1 MFQERSTR
9 VFVAALI
16 SIGIGTAVLK
26 TLGSNPLEAGAFSL
40 YEYHHLGP
48 IEEIISS
55 DTPRISRHWN
65 SIEITYIDTELI
77 AINEQSSRNDPVN
90 HDLLNYHFIVCGGL
104 IGGDGQIQ
112 ATGEW
117 QRQLSTTPAGT
128 RHGSDQT
135 IHIGVIVDGEITH
148 ATDFQIKR
156 TEMLVKVL
164 SRRIGIEP
172 ASIYYPDNWWLWQ
185 ASNRDPQR

>member
-1 MFQERSTR
+1 
-9 VFVAALI
+9 VAALI

-48 IEEIISS
+48 IEEVLSS
-55 DTPRISRHWN
+55 STPRISRHWN
-65 SIEITYIDTELI
+65 STEITYIDTELI
-77 AINEQSSRNDPVN
+77 AINEQSSRNDPIN
-90 HDLLNYHFIVCGGL
+90 HDLLNYHFVVCGGL

-112 ATGEW
+112 ATEEW

-135 IHIGVIVDGEITH
+135 IHIGVVVDGEITH
-148 ATDFQIKR
+148 ATDFQVKR

-164 SRRIGIEP
+164 SRQIGIEP
-172 ASIYYPDNWWLWQ
+172 ASVYYPDNWWWCKGQ
-185 ASNRDPQR
+185 DVCIGS

>member
-1 MFQERSTR
+1 M
-9 VFVAALI
+9 AALI

-48 IEEIISS
+48 IEEVLSS
-55 DTPRISRHWN
+55 STPRISRHWN
-65 SIEITYIDTELI
+65 STEITYIDTELI
-77 AINEQSSRNDPVN
+77 AINEQSSRNDPIN
-90 HDLLNYHFIVCGGL
+90 HDLLNYHFVVCGGL

-112 ATGEW
+112 ATEEW
-117 QRQLSTTPAGT
+117 QRQLSTTPDDT

-135 IHIGVIVDGEITH
+135 IHIGVVVDGEITH
-148 ATDFQIKR
+148 ATDFQVKR

-164 SRRIGIEP
+164 SRQIGIEP
-172 ASIYYPDNWWLWQ
+172 ASVYYPDNWWLWH
-185 ASNRDPQR
+185 ASNKDPQR